1 MTGTIISINATRT
14 HILADK
20 KLWYMVSIRM
30 MTIRY
35 AGTNGKVFMLLFT
48 INSSIG
54 KTNN

>member
-30 MTIRY
+30 MIMTMIKID
-35 AGTNGKVFMLLFT
+35 NNKVRW
-48 INSSIG
+48 N
-54 KTNN
+54 